1 MKRWLIAA
9 GGGLLALTV
18 VLTGVHTTGLAQ
30 EEASPA
36 TEEGLNEEEDFN
48 IRDAYLE
55 ALAAELGI
63 TVEDLEAA
71 MNNAQMQV
79 IDRWAQEAKDRV
91 ESGEPVFPNLG
102 GILGGFGEGFGID
115 LPFRELRPGSMTGPD
130 VSIVVG
136 PEMRGA
142 ELEGLAEFLGIA
154 NFVNLPDGRQALVR
168 PERVRL
174 AGNGEGMSAKI
185 VEAIYLGQTV
195 RYHLALQGEEGRP
208 MVATVPFVG
217 RTYATG
223 DNVKVSWDAADLWP
237 VVQ

>member
-154 NFVNLPDGRQALVR
+154 EDELRDDLRS
-168 PERVRL
+168 
-174 AGNGEGMSAKI
+174 GMSLVEIAEANGKTQDELRTYLI
-185 VEAIYLGQTV
+185 EQATEAIDE
-195 RYHLALQGEEGRP
+195 RLQESTDETP
-208 MVATVPFVG
+208 ETDDAQATPD
-217 RTYATG
+217 TSA
-223 DNVKVSWDAADLWP
+223 
-237 VVQ
+237 